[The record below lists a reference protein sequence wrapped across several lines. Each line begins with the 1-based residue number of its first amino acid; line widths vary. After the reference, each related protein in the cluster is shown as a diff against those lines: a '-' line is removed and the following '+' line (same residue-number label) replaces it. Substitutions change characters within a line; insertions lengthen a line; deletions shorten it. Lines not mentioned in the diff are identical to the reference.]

1 MAERKEKPKSI
12 EEKVREIKEKGY
24 LNYES
29 PRINKYESRSRK
41 IIAGTVF
48 PSDERLKENIMSIEN
63 ALGIVMALNVYNFKW
78 KGTDVEDTGLL
89 AQEVEKV
96 FPKAV
101 KTLENG
107 IKVIDYNKLIALIIQ
122 AIKEIKEEIDNL
134 KS

>member
-41 IIAGTVF
+41 IIAGTV
-48 PSDERLKENIMSIEN
+48 PSDERLKENIVNVEN
-63 ALGIVMALNVYNFKW
+63 ALGIIMAINAYNFNW

-134 KS
+134 KA